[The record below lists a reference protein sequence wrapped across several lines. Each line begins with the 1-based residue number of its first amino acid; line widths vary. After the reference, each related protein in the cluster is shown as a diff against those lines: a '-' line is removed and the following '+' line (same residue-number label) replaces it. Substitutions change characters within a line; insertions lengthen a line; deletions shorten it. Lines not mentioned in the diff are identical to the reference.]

1 MFSGLRAG
9 SVFYALDRK
18 EPKIEIGETVFVS
31 QPRPQIPTYNS
42 GILSQPKNVVDV
54 KVKFGSSEREYKQ
67 VPADLS
73 IADFGTDGIVISDNV
88 DLMINEVK
96 SFKSVSEKALKE
108 TDKHKHII
116 DKCNDILFSIDTKTQ
131 KEVQRDKEFSL
142 IKEDVETLKQGIGDI
157 KNLLH
162 SLTNKGGN

>member
-54 KVKFGSSEREYKQ
+54 KVKFGNSEREYKQ
-67 VPADLS
+67 VPADIS
-73 IADFGTDGIVISDNV
+73 IADFGNDGIVISDNV

-96 SFKSVSEKALKE
+96 SFKAVSEKALKE
-108 TDKHKHII
+108 IDKHKTII
-116 DKCNDILFSIDTKTQ
+116 SKCDDILVAIDTKTQ
-131 KEVQRDKEFSL
+131 KEVERDREFSVM
-142 IKEDVETLKQGIGDI
+142 KADVATLKQGIGDI
-157 KNLLH
+157 KSLLYT
-162 SLTNKGGN
+162 LTNKGEH

>member
-54 KVKFGSSEREYKQ
+54 KVKFGNSEREYKQ

-73 IADFGTDGIVISDNV
+73 IADFGNDGIVISDNV

-96 SFKSVSEKALKE
+96 SFKAISEKALKD
-108 TDKHKHII
+108 TDKHKNII
-116 DKCNDILFSIDTKTQ
+116 SKCNDILFSIDTKTQ
-131 KEVQRDKEFSL
+131 KEVQRDKEFSS
-142 IKEDVETLKQGIGDI
+142 IKEDVETLKSGIANI
-157 KNLLH
+157 QSLLH

>member
-54 KVKFGSSEREYKQ
+54 KVKFGNSEREYKQ
-67 VPADLS
+67 VPADTG

-96 SFKSVSEKALKE
+96 SFKAISEKVLKDI
-108 TDKHKHII
+108 DKHRNII
-116 DKCNDILFSIDTKTQ
+116 DKCDGILLAIDTKTQ
-131 KEVQRDKEFSL
+131 KEVQRDKEFSS
-142 IKEDVETLKQGIGDI
+142 IKEDVESLKAGIGDI